1 MNFENLIPY
10 IDYVIEGHLSNQI
23 IDFLNII
30 LVKGNKFIINNFVIL
45 WAIAVF
51 FQKIAEKTSSK
62 WDDKWSGKF
71 IKFLTRFKTKSAKD
85 HQKQSE

>member
-1 MNFENLIPY
+1 MNLENLIPY
-10 IDYVIEGHLSNQI
+10 IDYIVDGHLANRL
-23 IDFLNII
+23 IDFMNII

-51 FQKIAEKTSSK
+51 FQKITERTSFK

-71 IKFLTRFKTKSAKD
+71 IKFLTRFKTKNAKD